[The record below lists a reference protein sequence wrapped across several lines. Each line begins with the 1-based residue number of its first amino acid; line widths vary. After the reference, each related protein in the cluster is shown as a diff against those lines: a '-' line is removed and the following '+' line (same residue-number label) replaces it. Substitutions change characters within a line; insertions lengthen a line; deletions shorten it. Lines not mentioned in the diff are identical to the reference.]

1 MMDSS
6 AAESQTHS
14 STREGSTPTTSSAA
28 SSAASSRLGLGDDG
42 SNLNKASL
50 TRTVS
55 KPANMKSRKPR
66 KARVSRLA
74 QLGYTVQQG
83 EDMLFVISSS
93 TSQYDGSAWTP
104 PKRGSKKRKLT
115 KGMGKVIQIKKKKAV
130 YTKPKVEGAPFA
142 KEAAHL
148 YVAEDSTDY
157 RWGQVLP
164 EELLINIFQMVVIQD
179 GPVPFLCR

>member
-1 MMDSS
+1 MDSS

-28 SSAASSRLGLGDDG
+28 SSELGLGDDG

-50 TRTVS
+50 TRTAS
-55 KPANMKSRKPR
+55 EPANMKSRKPR

-93 TSQYDGSAWTP
+93 TSQYGGSAWTP

-115 KGMGKVIQIKKKKAV
+115 KGMGKVIQMKKKKPV
-130 YTKPKVEGAPFA
+130 YTKPKVEGAPTA
-142 KEAAHL
+142 KEATHL
-148 YVAEDSTDY
+148 YVAEHSTDY

>member
-28 SSAASSRLGLGDDG
+28 SGGLSLGDDG

-50 TRTVS
+50 MRTAS

-115 KGMGKVIQIKKKKAV
+115 KGIGKVIQIKKKKAV
-130 YTKPKVEGAPFA
+130 YTKPKVEGAPTA
-142 KEAAHL
+142 KETTHL